1 MIDIHSHIINNVD
14 DGAKNLD
21 MALDMIRLSEESG
34 MQGIVA
40 TPHFLNGIY
49 NFEYDEIVECL
60 DQLRV
65 DAKKSNIN
73 IPIYI
78 GQEVY
83 YSENIIEYYLD
94 KIIGTI
100 NNSRYMLIEFPMAD
114 FDIDEILNNIYEL
127 QIRGIVPII
136 AHPERYKV
144 FLKKPALINKFIE
157 EGFLFQVNAGSL
169 TGHFGRDV
177 KKLAMTYLENRIYS
191 FIGSDG
197 HRALGRNTDM
207 RDALDLLDSIDRSYK
222 KAFDENSHLLIE
234 NKEVEFSGKMIKEKR
249 RLLGILGRL

>member
-14 DGAKNLD
+14 DGAKNLE
-21 MALDMIRLSEESG
+21 MALDMLRLSEEIG
-34 MQGIVA
+34 IKGIVA
-40 TPHFLNGIY
+40 TPHFFKGVY
-49 NFEYDEIVECL
+49 NFEYDEIVERL
-60 DQLRV
+60 EQLRL

-73 IPIYI
+73 IQIYI

-83 YSENIIEYYLD
+83 YTENILEYYLD
-94 KIIGTI
+94 KLIGTI
-100 NNSRYMLIEFPMAD
+100 NNSRYMLIEFPMAG

-169 TGHFGRDV
+169 TGHFGKDV
-177 KKLAMTYLENRIYS
+177 KKLAMTYLENGIYS
-191 FIGSDG
+191 FMGSDG
-197 HRALGRNTDM
+197 HRVERRSTDM
-207 RDALDLLDSIDRSYK
+207 TEALAILDSIDRSYK
-222 KAFDENSHLLIE
+222 RAFDENSHLLIE
-234 NKEVEFSGKMIKEKR
+234 NKKVEFMGRKLKERKK
-249 RLLGILGRL
+249 LLGIWG